1 MSPVE
6 QVEVTT
12 VAAAWDWSLIGTAID
27 GADPAGPSLRHDGL
41 YDDLR
46 QARQFDDPSLPRG
59 VWEVELKRADWP
71 RVLSLAA
78 AALEKR
84 SKDLQLA
91 AWMVEALVHLR
102 GFQGLADGLR
112 VINVLIELFWN
123 DLHPKIDPDPEE
135 GYDARLAPLA
145 WLADKGGD
153 MVRMVPISV
162 VTPRTPRQFRLADWL
177 TAQNIEHMASRS
189 PAVLQRAAKDG
200 TPSCAEIKL
209 AILDLPPRLRDTLF
223 QQIRAAVAEIGG
235 LTQRVD
241 TLCNGSAPS
250 FGKLLEEL
258 HTVER
263 LYLSLFPKLAESV
276 MKPSGTREPR
286 PAAEVAESGSP
297 QARTAEQTADAL
309 AGILEATEASYG
321 IKSREEAFVLL
332 EAVAGYLMRTEPHS
346 PVPYLVRRAVAWG
359 DMSFAE
365 LLAQFISNPAELEH
379 MYNFLGVGD
388 AKE

>member
-6 QVEVTT
+6 QVD
-12 VAAAWDWSLIGTAID
+12 VAPTAAWDWALIGTAIE
-27 GADPAGPSLRHDGL
+27 GPDPAGPSLRHDGL

-59 VWEVELKRADWP
+59 IWEVELKRADWP
-71 RVLSLAA
+71 RVLSLSA

-102 GFQGLADGLR
+102 GFQGLADGLQ
-112 VINVLIELFWN
+112 VINVLIDLFWN
-123 DLHPKIDPDPEE
+123 DLHPKIEPDPEE

-145 WLADKGGD
+145 WLADKGAD
-153 MVRMVPISV
+153 MVRMVPISA
-162 VTPRTPRQFRLADWL
+162 VTTRAPRLFSLADWL
-177 TAQNIEHMASRS
+177 GAQNIERMALRS
-189 PAVLQRAAKDG
+189 PTVLQRAAKDG
-200 TPSCAEIKL
+200 SPDCAEIKL
-209 AILDLPPRLRDTLF
+209 AILDLPPRLRDALF
-223 QQIRAAVAEIGG
+223 QQVRSAVAQIGD
-235 LTQRVD
+235 LTRRVD
-241 TLCNGSAPS
+241 ALCNGAAPS

-258 HTVER
+258 HAIER
-263 LYLSLFPKLAESV
+263 LYLSLFPKLAENV
-276 MKPSGTREPR
+276 MKPSVTREPR
-286 PAAEVAESGSP
+286 PAAEAAESGAP
-297 QARTAEQTADAL
+297 QAKTAEQTADAL
-309 AGILEATEASYG
+309 AGIIEAAEASYG

-332 EAVAGYLMRTEPHS
+332 EAVAGYLLRTEPHS

-379 MYNFLGVGD
+379 MYNFLGVNNL
-388 AKE
+388 KE